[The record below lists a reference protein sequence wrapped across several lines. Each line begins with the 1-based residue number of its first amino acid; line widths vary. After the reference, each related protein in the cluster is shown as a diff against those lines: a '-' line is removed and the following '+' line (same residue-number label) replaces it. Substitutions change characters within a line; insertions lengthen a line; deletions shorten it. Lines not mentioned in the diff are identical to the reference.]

1 MPESQD
7 GLLSFQYSPYT
18 QGVFYLY
25 VAYKD
30 AFSDI
35 SFSGDDWWIEIQDY
49 CVIEVNINSLRQEL
63 DNDLSLTCESGVY
76 CMTIES
82 VVPLRFG
89 SSLVCRQL
97 GAVSGRLRRRDPR
110 EVCGWELRVRPEG
123 VLLPHSAPLPL

>member
-1 MPESQD
+1 MFTS
-7 GLLSFQYSPYT
+7 SPYT

-25 VAYKD
+25 VAYRD

-35 SFSGDDWWIEIQDY
+35 SLTGDDWWIEIQDY
-49 CVIEVNINSLRQEL
+49 CIIEVNINSLREET

-82 VVPLRFG
+82 VRDCLVD

-97 GAVSGRLRRRDPR
+97 GELSRRVSR
-110 EVCGWELRVRPEG
+110 
-123 VLLPHSAPLPL
+123 